1 MIYKIVK
8 LLTSNVS
15 HRGDTIMRASLKWLL
30 LAALLITLF
39 SCSAPTN
46 VPINQAPEV
55 SLISPQNDAQVAVLA
70 STRSVTLKSTATDPE
85 GQALT
90 FEVYL
95 GTSASNLSKIA
106 TVNRPEYTVTNLRPG
121 QTYYWKVVVSDGN
134 NSVESPVSTFT
145 VGWNLATI
153 KVVEFT
159 TGPAAVGVNVEVY
172 QGDTLI
178 ISGITDWNGHAK
190 FYLPG
195 GRYDIKITGEN
206 KATSVI
212 YNYDPFI
219 IPEIETLSRRAM
231 TDNDEIPNLQI
242 TVTADPDLVL
252 PDPEATTITAD
263 RIKLT
268 VRSDVVMYVAYI
280 GLGLVPSATGYDYKG
295 DKDER
300 GLNSY
305 EFTTDSL
312 DLGRF
317 NNTTVPLH
325 VVVHTPN
332 GTRVNKIIYLTINR
346 SSVPTV
352 TVRVP
357 PTGLRYYGWTSDAE
371 TPYSSL
377 PRSVKDILF
386 KDMPKEMM
394 NELENYKPE
403 HNIKD
408 TNMLVQLTWNHAPAT
423 HRAGYNVYRS
433 TDGQTWQK
441 IAFTTGNFAIDKSV
455 DLMPGQKYYYT
466 VRTVYRDGTESG
478 NSNIIEVIPLDLF
491 KVKLI
496 SPADNERNVSR
507 TPTFVW
513 KPVDWRDWTS
523 RPKIG
528 GNLIPDQ
535 DITYAYYG
543 PWIYDTAVSDQHIF
557 YSVLT
562 TTSGPQQ
569 VFVTFNPSSGKWKRI
584 YPNRSPVI
592 QTEPL
597 EKYKTYEWGL
607 TLAAALY
614 VTPDGTSTSA
624 TIDYRPRW
632 DRWTNE
638 ADYFNRFT
646 TGE

>member
-1 MIYKIVK
+1 
-8 LLTSNVS
+8 
-15 HRGDTIMRASLKWLL
+15 MRASLKWLL

-46 VPINQAPEV
+46 VPINQAPRV
-55 SLISPQNDAQVAVLA
+55 SLISPQDGAQVAVLA

-134 NSVESPVSTFT
+134 NSVESPVWRFT
-145 VGWNLATI
+145 VGGNLATI

-178 ISGITDWNGHAK
+178 ISDTTDSNGHAK

-268 VRSDVVMYVAYI
+268 VRSDVVMYVAYV
-280 GLGLVPSATGYDYKG
+280 GLGLVPSAAGSDAIKS
-295 DKDER
+295 
-300 GLNSY
+300 NSY
-305 EFTTDSL
+305 EFTIDSL

-357 PTGLRYYGWTSDAE
+357 PTWLRYRGWTSDADI
-371 TPYSSL
+371 PYSKL
-377 PRSVKDILF
+377 PTSVKDILF

-408 TNMLVQLTWNHAPAT
+408 TNILVAFAWNHAPDT

-433 TDGQTWQK
+433 TDRQTWQK

-543 PWIYDTAVSDQHIF
+543 PLIYDTAVSDQYIF
-557 YSVLT
+557 YDVFIFT
-562 TTSGPQQ
+562 PGPQQ
-569 VFVTFNPSSGKWKRI
+569 VFVTFNPSSGNWKRKRII
-584 YPNRSPVI
+584 YPDGSSVP

-607 TLAAALY
+607 ALAAARY
-614 VTPDGTSTSA
+614 VTYDGTWISV
-624 TIDYRPRW
+624 TIDRGHGW
-632 DRWTNE
+632 DRWTNR

>member
-1 MIYKIVK
+1 
-8 LLTSNVS
+8 
-15 HRGDTIMRASLKWLL
+15 MRASLKWLL
-30 LAALLITLF
+30 LAALLITLY
-39 SCSAPTN
+39 SCFG
-46 VPINQAPEV
+46 PINRAPEV
-55 SLISPQNDAQVAVLA
+55 SLISPQDGAQVAVLA

-85 GQALT
+85 GRALT

-106 TVNRPEYTVTNLRPG
+106 TVNRPEYTLTNLTPG

-134 NSVESPVSTFT
+134 NSVESPVWSFT
-145 VGWNLATI
+145 VGGNLATI

-159 TGPAAVGVNVEVY
+159 TGPAAIGVNVEVY

-178 ISGITDWNGHAK
+178 ISDITDENGHAK
-190 FYLPG
+190 FYLPD
-195 GRYDIKITGEN
+195 GRYDIKITGQN

-212 YNYDPFI
+212 YNYDPVI

-242 TVTADPDLVL
+242 TVTAYPDLVL

-263 RIKLT
+263 YIRLT
-268 VRSDVVMYVAYI
+268 VESDVVMYVAYV
-280 GLGLVPSATGYDYKG
+280 GLGLVPSATGRDASNF
-295 DKDER
+295 D
-300 GLNSY
+300 SY
-305 EFTTDSL
+305 EFTTGWL

-325 VVVHTPN
+325 VVVYTPN
-332 GTRVNKIIYLTINR
+332 DTRVDKIIYLTINR
-346 SSVPTV
+346 SSVPEV

-357 PTGLRYYGWTSDAE
+357 PTGLWYYGWTSDVNRAF
-371 TPYSSL
+371 YSL
-377 PRSVKDILF
+377 PRPVKDILF
-386 KDMPKEMM
+386 KGMPKEMM

-408 TNMLVQLTWNHAPAT
+408 TNILVQLAWNHAPAT

-441 IAFTTGNFAIDKSV
+441 IAFTTGNFAFDKSV

-466 VRTVYRDGTESG
+466 VRTVYRDGTESD

-496 SPADNERNVSR
+496 SPADNETNVSR

-513 KPVDWRDWTS
+513 KPVYWRDWTS
-523 RPKIG
+523 TPNIG
-528 GNLIPDQ
+528 GDLIDDE

-557 YSVLT
+557 YDVLT
-562 TTSGPQQ
+562 TTQGPQQ
-569 VFVTFNPSSGKWKRI
+569 VSVTFDPYSSEDWLRI
-584 YPNRSPVI
+584 YPDGSSDT

-607 TLAAALY
+607 DIAAARY
-614 VTPDGTSTSA
+614 VTADGTWISA
-624 TIDYRPRW
+624 TIDYGYPGW

>member
-1 MIYKIVK
+1 
-8 LLTSNVS
+8 
-15 HRGDTIMRASLKWLL
+15 MRASLKWLL
-30 LAALLITLF
+30 LAALLITLY
-39 SCSAPTN
+39 SCFG
-46 VPINQAPEV
+46 PINRAPEV
-55 SLISPQNDAQVAVLA
+55 SLISPQDGAQVAVLA

-85 GQALT
+85 GRALT

-106 TVNRPEYTVTNLRPG
+106 TVNRPEYTLTNLTPG

-134 NSVESPVSTFT
+134 NSVESPVWSFT
-145 VGWNLATI
+145 VGGNLATI

-159 TGPAAVGVNVEVY
+159 TGPAAIGVNVEVY

-178 ISGITDWNGHAK
+178 ISDITDENGHAK
-190 FYLPG
+190 FYLPD

-212 YNYDPFI
+212 YNYDPVI

-242 TVTADPDLVL
+242 TVTAYPDLVL

-263 RIKLT
+263 YIRLT
-268 VRSDVVMYVAYI
+268 VESDVVMYVAYV
-280 GLGLVPSATGYDYKG
+280 GLGLVPSATGRDASNF
-295 DKDER
+295 D
-300 GLNSY
+300 SY
-305 EFTTDSL
+305 EFTTGWL

-325 VVVHTPN
+325 VVVYTPN
-332 GTRVNKIIYLTINR
+332 DTRVDKIIYLTINR
-346 SSVPTV
+346 SSVPEV

-357 PTGLRYYGWTSDAE
+357 PTGLWYYGWTSDVNRAF
-371 TPYSSL
+371 YSL
-377 PRSVKDILF
+377 PRPVKDILF
-386 KDMPKEMM
+386 KGMPKEMM

-408 TNMLVQLTWNHAPAT
+408 TNILVQLAWNHAPAT

-441 IAFTTGNFAIDKSV
+441 IAFTTGNFAFDKSV

-496 SPADNERNVSR
+496 SPADNETNVSR

-523 RPKIG
+523 TPKIG
-528 GNLIPDQ
+528 GDLIDDE

-557 YSVLT
+557 YDVLT
-562 TTSGPQQ
+562 TTQGPQQ
-569 VFVTFNPSSGKWKRI
+569 VSVTFDPYSSEDWLRI
-584 YPNRSPVI
+584 YPDGSSDT

-607 TLAAALY
+607 DIAAARY
-614 VTPDGTSTSA
+614 VTADGTWISA
-624 TIDYRPRW
+624 TIDYGYPGW

>member
-1 MIYKIVK
+1 
-8 LLTSNVS
+8 
-15 HRGDTIMRASLKWLL
+15 MRASLKWLL
-30 LAALLITLF
+30 LAALLITLY
-39 SCSAPTN
+39 SCFG
-46 VPINQAPEV
+46 PINRAPEV
-55 SLISPQNDAQVAVLA
+55 SLISPQDGAQVAVLA

-85 GQALT
+85 GRALT

-95 GTSASNLSKIA
+95 GTSASNLSKID
-106 TVNRPEYTVTNLRPG
+106 TVNEPEYTLTNLTPG

-134 NSVESPVSTFT
+134 NSVESPVWSFT
-145 VGWNLATI
+145 VGGNLATI

-178 ISGITDWNGHAK
+178 ISDITDENGHAK
-190 FYLPG
+190 FYLPD
-195 GRYDIKITGEN
+195 GRYDIKITGQN

-212 YNYDPFI
+212 YNYDPVI

-242 TVTADPDLVL
+242 TVTAYPDLVL

-268 VRSDVVMYVAYI
+268 VESDVVMYVAYV
-280 GLGLVPSATGYDYKG
+280 GLGLVPSATGRDAINF
-295 DKDER
+295 D
-300 GLNSY
+300 SY
-305 EFTTDSL
+305 EFTTDWL
-312 DLGRF
+312 DLRRF

-325 VVVHTPN
+325 VVVYTPN
-332 GTRVNKIIYLTINR
+332 DTRVDKIIYLTINR
-346 SSVPTV
+346 SSVPEV

-357 PTGLRYYGWTSDAE
+357 PTGLWYYGWTSDVNRAF
-371 TPYSSL
+371 YSL
-377 PRSVKDILF
+377 PRPVKDILF
-386 KDMPKEMM
+386 KGMPKEMM

-408 TNMLVQLTWNHAPAT
+408 TNILVQLAWNHAPAT

-433 TDGQTWQK
+433 TDGETWQK
-441 IAFTTGNFAIDKSV
+441 IAFTIYNYAFDKSV

-466 VRTVYRDGTESG
+466 VRTVYRDGTESD

-496 SPADNERNVSR
+496 SPADNETNVSR

-523 RPKIG
+523 TPNIG
-528 GNLIPDQ
+528 GDLIDDE

-557 YSVLT
+557 YDVLT
-562 TTSGPQQ
+562 TTQGPQQ
-569 VFVTFNPSSGKWKRI
+569 VSVTFDPYSSEDWLRI
-584 YPNRSPVI
+584 YPDGSSDT

-607 TLAAALY
+607 DIAAARY
-614 VTPDGTSTSA
+614 VTADGTWISA
-624 TIDYRPRW
+624 TIDYGYPGW

>member
-1 MIYKIVK
+1 
-8 LLTSNVS
+8 
-15 HRGDTIMRASLKWLL
+15 MRASLKWLL
-30 LAALLITLF
+30 LAALLITLY
-39 SCSAPTN
+39 SCFG
-46 VPINQAPEV
+46 PINRAPEV
-55 SLISPQNDAQVAVLA
+55 SLISPQDGAQVAVLA

-85 GQALT
+85 GRALT

-106 TVNRPEYTVTNLRPG
+106 TVNRPEYTVTNLTPG

-134 NSVESPVSTFT
+134 NSVESPVWRFT
-145 VGWNLATI
+145 VGRNLATI

-178 ISGITDWNGHAK
+178 ISDITDSNGHAK
-190 FYLPG
+190 FYLPD

-212 YNYDPFI
+212 YNYDPVI

-242 TVTADPDLVL
+242 TVTAYPDLVL

-263 RIKLT
+263 YIRLT
-268 VRSDVVMYVAYI
+268 VESDVVMYVAYI
-280 GLGLVPSATGYDYKG
+280 GLGLVPSATGRDAINF
-295 DKDER
+295 D
-300 GLNSY
+300 SY
-305 EFTTDSL
+305 EFTTGWL
-312 DLGRF
+312 DLRRF

-325 VVVHTPN
+325 VVVYTPN
-332 GTRVNKIIYLTINR
+332 DTRVDKIIYLTINR
-346 SSVPTV
+346 SSVPEV
-352 TVRVP
+352 TNRVP
-357 PTGLRYYGWTSDAE
+357 PTVLRYTGWTSDVNIAF
-371 TPYSSL
+371 YSL
-377 PRSVKDILF
+377 PRPVKDILF
-386 KDMPKEMM
+386 KGMPKEMM

-408 TNMLVQLTWNHAPAT
+408 TNILVQLTWAHAPAT

-433 TDGQTWQK
+433 TDGETWQK
-441 IAFTTGNFAIDKSV
+441 IAFTTGRSALDKSV

-466 VRTVYRDGTESG
+466 VRTVYRDGTESD

-496 SPADNERNVSR
+496 SPADNETNVSR

-523 RPKIG
+523 TPNIG

-543 PWIYDTAVSDQHIF
+543 PWIYDTAVSNQHIF
-557 YSVLT
+557 YDVLT
-562 TTSGPQQ
+562 TTPGPQQ
-569 VFVTFNPSSGKWKRI
+569 VFVTFDPYSGNWKRI
-584 YPNRSPVI
+584 YPDGSLVP

-607 TLAAALY
+607 DIAAARY
-614 VTPDGTSTSA
+614 VTADGTWISA
-624 TIDYRPRW
+624 TIDYYREW
-632 DRWTNE
+632 DRWTNR

>member
-1 MIYKIVK
+1 
-8 LLTSNVS
+8 
-15 HRGDTIMRASLKWLL
+15 
-30 LAALLITLF
+30 
-39 SCSAPTN
+39 
-46 VPINQAPEV
+46 
-55 SLISPQNDAQVAVLA
+55 
-70 STRSVTLKSTATDPE
+70 
-85 GQALT
+85 LT

-106 TVNRPEYTVTNLRPG
+106 TVNRPEYTVTNLTPG

-134 NSVESPVSTFT
+134 NSVESPVWRFT
-145 VGWNLATI
+145 VGRNLATI

-178 ISGITDWNGHAK
+178 ISDITDSNGHAK
-190 FYLPG
+190 FYLPD

-212 YNYDPFI
+212 YNYDPVI

-242 TVTADPDLVL
+242 TVTAYPDLVL

-263 RIKLT
+263 YIRLT
-268 VRSDVVMYVAYI
+268 VESDVVMYVAYI
-280 GLGLVPSATGYDYKG
+280 GLGLVPSATGRDAINF
-295 DKDER
+295 D
-300 GLNSY
+300 SY
-305 EFTTDSL
+305 EFTTGWL
-312 DLGRF
+312 DLRRF

-325 VVVHTPN
+325 VVVYTPN
-332 GTRVNKIIYLTINR
+332 DTRVDKIIYLTINR
-346 SSVPTV
+346 SSVPEV
-352 TVRVP
+352 TNRVP
-357 PTGLRYYGWTSDAE
+357 PTVLRYTGWTSDVNIAF
-371 TPYSSL
+371 YSL
-377 PRSVKDILF
+377 PRPVKDILF
-386 KDMPKEMM
+386 KGMPKEMM

-408 TNMLVQLTWNHAPAT
+408 TNILVQLTWAHAPAT

-433 TDGQTWQK
+433 TDGETWQK
-441 IAFTTGNFAIDKSV
+441 IAFTTGRSALDKSV

-466 VRTVYRDGTESG
+466 VRTVYRDGTESD

-496 SPADNERNVSR
+496 SPADNETNVSR

-523 RPKIG
+523 TPNIG
-528 GNLIPDQ
+528 GDLIPDQ

-543 PWIYDTAVSDQHIF
+543 PWIYDTAVSNQHIF
-557 YSVLT
+557 YDVLT
-562 TTSGPQQ
+562 TTPGPQQ
-569 VFVTFNPSSGKWKRI
+569 VFVTFDPYSGNWKRI
-584 YPNRSPVI
+584 YPDGSLVP

-607 TLAAALY
+607 DIAAARY
-614 VTPDGTSTSA
+614 VTADGTWISA
-624 TIDYRPRW
+624 TIDYYREW
-632 DRWTNE
+632 DRWTNR

>member
-1 MIYKIVK
+1 
-8 LLTSNVS
+8 
-15 HRGDTIMRASLKWLL
+15 MRASLKWLL
-30 LAALLITLF
+30 LAALLITLY
-39 SCSAPTN
+39 SCFG
-46 VPINQAPEV
+46 PINRAPEV
-55 SLISPQNDAQVAVLA
+55 SLISPQDGAQVAVLA

-85 GQALT
+85 GRALT

-106 TVNRPEYTVTNLRPG
+106 TVNRPEYTLTNLTPG

-134 NSVESPVSTFT
+134 NSVESPVWSFT
-145 VGWNLATI
+145 VGGNLATI

-159 TGPAAVGVNVEVY
+159 TGPAAIGVNVEVY

-178 ISGITDWNGHAK
+178 ISDITDENGHAK
-190 FYLPG
+190 FYLPD

-212 YNYDPFI
+212 YNYDPVI

-242 TVTADPDLVL
+242 TVTAYPDLVL

-263 RIKLT
+263 YIRLT
-268 VRSDVVMYVAYI
+268 VESDVVMYVAYV
-280 GLGLVPSATGYDYKG
+280 GLGLVPSATGRDASNF
-295 DKDER
+295 D
-300 GLNSY
+300 SY
-305 EFTTDSL
+305 EFTTGWL

-325 VVVHTPN
+325 VVVYTPN
-332 GTRVNKIIYLTINR
+332 DTRVDKIIYLTINR
-346 SSVPTV
+346 SSVPEV

-357 PTGLRYYGWTSDAE
+357 PTGLWYYGWTSDVNRAF
-371 TPYSSL
+371 YSL
-377 PRSVKDILF
+377 PRPVKDILF
-386 KDMPKEMM
+386 KGMPKEMM

-408 TNMLVQLTWNHAPAT
+408 TNILVQLAWNHAPAT

-441 IAFTTGNFAIDKSV
+441 IAFTTGNFAFDKSV

-496 SPADNERNVSR
+496 SPADNETNVSR

-523 RPKIG
+523 TPNIG
-528 GNLIPDQ
+528 GDLIDDE

-557 YSVLT
+557 YDVLT
-562 TTSGPQQ
+562 TTQGPQQ
-569 VFVTFNPSSGKWKRI
+569 VSVTFDPYSSEDWLRI
-584 YPNRSPVI
+584 YPDGSSDT

-607 TLAAALY
+607 DIAAARY
-614 VTPDGTSTSA
+614 VTADGTWISA
-624 TIDYRPRW
+624 TIDYGYPGW

>member
-1 MIYKIVK
+1 
-8 LLTSNVS
+8 
-15 HRGDTIMRASLKWLL
+15 MRASLKWLL
-30 LAALLITLF
+30 LAALLITLY
-39 SCSAPTN
+39 SCFG
-46 VPINQAPEV
+46 PINRAPEV
-55 SLISPQNDAQVAVLA
+55 SLISPRDGAQVAVLA

-85 GQALT
+85 GRALT

-106 TVNRPEYTVTNLRPG
+106 TVNEPEYTVTNLTPG
-121 QTYYWKVVVSDGN
+121 QTYYWKVVVSDGK
-134 NSVESPVSTFT
+134 NSVESPVWSFT
-145 VGWNLATI
+145 VGGNLATI

-178 ISGITDWNGHAK
+178 ISDITDWNGHAK
-190 FYLPG
+190 FYLPD

-212 YNYDPFI
+212 YNYDPVI

-231 TDNDEIPNLQI
+231 TDNDKIPNLQI
-242 TVTADPDLVL
+242 TVTAYPDLVL

-263 RIKLT
+263 YIRLT
-268 VRSDVVMYVAYI
+268 VESDVVMYVAYI
-280 GLGLVPSATGYDYKG
+280 GLGLVPSATGRDAINF
-295 DKDER
+295 D
-300 GLNSY
+300 SY
-305 EFTTDSL
+305 EFTTGWL
-312 DLGRF
+312 DLRRF

-332 GTRVNKIIYLTINR
+332 DTRVDKIIYLTINR
-346 SSVPTV
+346 SSVPEV

-357 PTGLRYYGWTSDAE
+357 PTGLRYTGWTSDVNIAF
-371 TPYSSL
+371 YSL
-377 PRSVKDILF
+377 PRPVKDILF
-386 KDMPKEMM
+386 KGMPKEMM

-408 TNMLVQLTWNHAPAT
+408 TNILVQLAWNHAPAT

-433 TDGQTWQK
+433 TDGETWQK
-441 IAFTTGNFAIDKSV
+441 IAFTTGNSAFDKSV

-466 VRTVYRDGTESG
+466 VRTVYRDGTESD

-496 SPADNERNVSR
+496 SPADNETNVSR

-523 RPKIG
+523 TPKIG
-528 GNLIPDQ
+528 GDLIDDE

-557 YSVLT
+557 YDVLT
-562 TTSGPQQ
+562 TTPGPQQ
-569 VFVTFNPSSGKWKRI
+569 VFVTFDPYSSEDWVRI
-584 YPNRSPVI
+584 YPDGSLVP

-607 TLAAALY
+607 DIAAARY
-614 VTPDGTSTSA
+614 VTADGIWFSA
-624 TIDYRPRW
+624 TIDYGYPGW
-632 DRWTNE
+632 DRWTNR

>member
-1 MIYKIVK
+1 
-8 LLTSNVS
+8 
-15 HRGDTIMRASLKWLL
+15 MRASLKWLL
-30 LAALLITLF
+30 LAALLITLY
-39 SCSAPTN
+39 SCFG
-46 VPINQAPEV
+46 PINRAPEV
-55 SLISPQNDAQVAVLA
+55 SLISPQDGAQVAVLA

-85 GQALT
+85 GQALI

-106 TVNRPEYTVTNLRPG
+106 TVNEPEYTVTNLTPG
-121 QTYYWKVVVSDGN
+121 QTYYWKVVVSDGK
-134 NSVESPVSTFT
+134 NSVESPVWSFT
-145 VGWNLATI
+145 VGGNLATI

-178 ISGITDWNGHAK
+178 ISDITDENGHAK
-190 FYLPG
+190 FYLPD

-212 YNYDPFI
+212 YNYDPVI

-231 TDNDEIPNLQI
+231 TDNDKIPNLQI
-242 TVTADPDLVL
+242 TVTAYPDLVL

-263 RIKLT
+263 YIRLT
-268 VRSDVVMYVAYI
+268 VRSDVVMDVAYV
-280 GLGLVPSATGYDYKG
+280 GLGLVPSATGRDAINL
-295 DKDER
+295 D
-300 GLNSY
+300 SY
-305 EFTTDSL
+305 EFTTGWL
-312 DLGRF
+312 DLRRF

-325 VVVHTPN
+325 VVVYTPN
-332 GTRVNKIIYLTINR
+332 DTRVNKIIYLTINR
-346 SSVPTV
+346 SSVPEV

-357 PTGLRYYGWTSDAE
+357 PTGLRYTGWTSDVNIAF
-371 TPYSSL
+371 YSL
-377 PRSVKDILF
+377 PRPVKDILF
-386 KDMPKEMM
+386 KGMPKEMM

-408 TNMLVQLTWNHAPAT
+408 TNMLVQLTWTHAPAT

-433 TDGQTWQK
+433 TDGETWQK
-441 IAFTTGNFAIDKSV
+441 IAFTIGNSAFDKSV

-466 VRTVYRDGTESG
+466 VRTVYRDGTESD

-496 SPADNERNVSR
+496 SPADNETNVSR

-523 RPKIG
+523 TPKIG

-557 YSVLT
+557 YDDFIFT
-562 TTSGPQQ
+562 PGPQQ
-569 VFVTFNPSSGKWKRI
+569 VFVTFDPYSGNWKRI
-584 YPNRSPVI
+584 YPDGSLVP

-607 TLAAALY
+607 DIAAARY
-614 VTPDGTSTSA
+614 VTADGTWISA
-624 TIDYRPRW
+624 TIDYYREW
-632 DRWTNE
+632 DRWTNR

>member
-1 MIYKIVK
+1 
-8 LLTSNVS
+8 
-15 HRGDTIMRASLKWLL
+15 
-30 LAALLITLF
+30 
-39 SCSAPTN
+39 
-46 VPINQAPEV
+46 
-55 SLISPQNDAQVAVLA
+55 
-70 STRSVTLKSTATDPE
+70 VTLKSTATDPE
-85 GQALT
+85 GRALT

-106 TVNRPEYTVTNLRPG
+106 TVNEPEYTLTNLTPG
-121 QTYYWKVVVSDGN
+121 QTYYWKVVVSDGE
-134 NSVESPVSTFT
+134 NSVESPVWSFT
-145 VGWNLATI
+145 VGGNLATI

-159 TGPAAVGVNVEVY
+159 TGPAAVGVNVKVY

-178 ISGITDWNGHAK
+178 ISDITDENGHAK

-212 YNYDPFI
+212 YNYDPVI

-231 TDNDEIPNLQI
+231 TDNDKIPNLQI
-242 TVTADPDLVL
+242 TVTAYPDLVL

-263 RIKLT
+263 YIRLT
-268 VRSDVVMYVAYI
+268 VESDVVMYVAYI
-280 GLGLVPSATGYDYKG
+280 GLGLVPSATGRDAINF
-295 DKDER
+295 D
-300 GLNSY
+300 SY
-305 EFTTDSL
+305 EFTTDWL
-312 DLGRF
+312 DLRRF

-325 VVVHTPN
+325 VVVYTPN
-332 GTRVNKIIYLTINR
+332 DTRVDKIIYLTINR
-346 SSVPTV
+346 SSVPEV

-357 PTGLRYYGWTSDAE
+357 PTGLRYTGWTSDVNIAF
-371 TPYSSL
+371 YSL
-377 PRSVKDILF
+377 PRPVKDILF
-386 KDMPKEMM
+386 KGMPKEMM

-408 TNMLVQLTWNHAPAT
+408 TNILVQLAWNHAPAT

-433 TDGQTWQK
+433 TDGETWQK
-441 IAFTTGNFAIDKSV
+441 IAFTTGNSAFDKSV

-466 VRTVYRDGTESG
+466 VRTVYRDGTESD

-496 SPADNERNVSR
+496 SPADNETNVSR

-523 RPKIG
+523 TPKIG

-543 PWIYDTAVSDQHIF
+543 PLIYDTAVSDQYIF
-557 YSVLT
+557 YNVLT
-562 TTSGPQQ
+562 TTPGPQQ
-569 VFVTFNPSSGKWKRI
+569 VFVTFDPSSGNWKRKRII
-584 YPNRSPVI
+584 YPDDSSVP

-607 TLAAALY
+607 DIAAARY
-614 VTPDGTSTSA
+614 VTADGIWISA
-624 TIDYRPRW
+624 TIDYDYPGW
-632 DRWTNE
+632 DRWRNR

>member
-1 MIYKIVK
+1 
-8 LLTSNVS
+8 
-15 HRGDTIMRASLKWLL
+15 MRASLKWLL
-30 LAALLITLF
+30 LAALLITLY
-39 SCSAPTN
+39 SCFG
-46 VPINQAPEV
+46 PINRAPEV
-55 SLISPQNDAQVAVLA
+55 SLISPQDGAQVAVLA

-85 GQALT
+85 GRALT

-106 TVNRPEYTVTNLRPG
+106 TVNEPEYTLTNLTPG

-134 NSVESPVSTFT
+134 NSVESPVWSFT
-145 VGWNLATI
+145 VGGNLATI

-178 ISGITDWNGHAK
+178 ISDITDSNGHAK

-195 GRYDIKITGEN
+195 GRYDIKITGQN

-212 YNYDPFI
+212 YNYDPAI

-242 TVTADPDLVL
+242 TVTAYPDLVL

-268 VRSDVVMYVAYI
+268 VESDVVMYVAYV
-280 GLGLVPSATGYDYKG
+280 GLGLVPSATGRDAINF
-295 DKDER
+295 D
-300 GLNSY
+300 SY
-305 EFTTDSL
+305 EFTTDWL

-325 VVVHTPN
+325 VVVYTPN
-332 GTRVNKIIYLTINR
+332 DTRVDKIIYLTINR
-346 SSVPTV
+346 SSVPEV

-357 PTGLRYYGWTSDAE
+357 PTSLWYYGWTSDVNRAF
-371 TPYSSL
+371 YSL
-377 PRSVKDILF
+377 PRPVKDILF
-386 KDMPKEMM
+386 KGMPKEMM

-408 TNMLVQLTWNHAPAT
+408 TNILVQLAWNHATAT

-433 TDGQTWQK
+433 TDGKTWQK
-441 IAFTTGNFAIDKSV
+441 IAFTIYNYAFDKSV

-496 SPADNERNVSR
+496 SPADNETNVSR

-523 RPKIG
+523 TPNIG
-528 GNLIPDQ
+528 GDLIDDE

-557 YSVLT
+557 YNVLT
-562 TTSGPQQ
+562 TTPGPQQ
-569 VFVTFNPSSGKWKRI
+569 VSVTFDPYSSEDWLRI
-584 YPNRSPVI
+584 YPDGSSDT

-607 TLAAALY
+607 DIAAARY
-614 VTPDGTSTSA
+614 VTADGTWISA
-624 TIDYRPRW
+624 TIDYGYSGW

>member
-1 MIYKIVK
+1 
-8 LLTSNVS
+8 
-15 HRGDTIMRASLKWLL
+15 MRASLKWLL
-30 LAALLITLF
+30 LAALLITLY
-39 SCSAPTN
+39 SCFG
-46 VPINQAPEV
+46 PINRAPEV
-55 SLISPQNDAQVAVLA
+55 SLISPQDGAQVAVLA

-85 GQALT
+85 GRALT

-106 TVNRPEYTVTNLRPG
+106 TVNEPEYTLTNLTPG
-121 QTYYWKVVVSDGN
+121 QTYYWKVVVSDGK
-134 NSVESPVSTFT
+134 NSVESPVWSFT
-145 VGWNLATI
+145 VGGNLATI

-172 QGDTLI
+172 QEDTLI
-178 ISGITDWNGHAK
+178 ISDITDENGHAK
-190 FYLPG
+190 FYLPD

-231 TDNDEIPNLQI
+231 TDNDKIPNLQI
-242 TVTADPDLVL
+242 TVTAYPDLVL

-263 RIKLT
+263 YIRLT
-268 VRSDVVMYVAYI
+268 VESDVVMYVAYV
-280 GLGLVPSATGYDYKG
+280 GLGLVPSATGRDAINF
-295 DKDER
+295 D
-300 GLNSY
+300 SY
-305 EFTTDSL
+305 EFTTGWL
-312 DLGRF
+312 DLRRF

-325 VVVHTPN
+325 VVVYTPN
-332 GTRVNKIIYLTINR
+332 DTRVDKIIYLTINR
-346 SSVPTV
+346 SSVPEV

-357 PTGLRYYGWTSDAE
+357 PTGLRYTGWTSDVNIAF
-371 TPYSSL
+371 YSL
-377 PRSVKDILF
+377 PRPVKDILF
-386 KDMPKEMM
+386 KGMPKEMM

-433 TDGQTWQK
+433 TDGETWQK
-441 IAFTTGNFAIDKSV
+441 IAFTTGNSAFDKSV

-466 VRTVYRDGTESG
+466 VRTVYRDGTESD

-496 SPADNERNVSR
+496 SPADNETNVSR

-523 RPKIG
+523 TPKIG

-557 YSVLT
+557 YDVLT
-562 TTSGPQQ
+562 TTPGPQQ
-569 VFVTFNPSSGKWKRI
+569 VFVTFDPYSGNWKRI
-584 YPNRSPVI
+584 YPDGSSDT

-607 TLAAALY
+607 DIAAARY
-614 VTPDGTSTSA
+614 VTADGIWFSA
-624 TIDYRPRW
+624 TIDYGYPGW
-632 DRWTNE
+632 DRWTNR

>member
-1 MIYKIVK
+1 
-8 LLTSNVS
+8 
-15 HRGDTIMRASLKWLL
+15 MRASLKWLL
-30 LAALLITLF
+30 LAALLITLY
-39 SCSAPTN
+39 SCFG
-46 VPINQAPEV
+46 PINRAPEV
-55 SLISPQNDAQVAVLA
+55 SLISPQNGAQVAVLA

-85 GQALT
+85 GRALT

-106 TVNRPEYTVTNLRPG
+106 TVNEPEYTLTNLTPG

-134 NSVESPVSTFT
+134 NSVESPVWSFT
-145 VGWNLATI
+145 VGRNLATI

-178 ISGITDWNGHAK
+178 ISDITDENGHAK
-190 FYLPG
+190 FYLPD

-212 YNYDPFI
+212 YNYDPAI

-242 TVTADPDLVL
+242 TVTAYPDLVL

-263 RIKLT
+263 YIKLT
-268 VRSDVVMYVAYI
+268 VESDVVMYVAYV
-280 GLGLVPSATGYDYKG
+280 GLGLVPSATGRDASNF
-295 DKDER
+295 D
-300 GLNSY
+300 SY
-305 EFTTDSL
+305 EFTTGWL
-312 DLGRF
+312 DLRRF

-325 VVVHTPN
+325 VVVYTPN
-332 GTRVNKIIYLTINR
+332 DTRVDKIIYLTINR
-346 SSVPTV
+346 SSVPEV
-352 TVRVP
+352 TDRVP
-357 PTGLRYYGWTSDAE
+357 PKGLWYYGWTSDANIA
-371 TPYSSL
+371 YYSL
-377 PRSVKDILF
+377 PRPVKDILF
-386 KDMPKEMM
+386 KGMPKEMM

-408 TNMLVQLTWNHAPAT
+408 TNILVRLAWNHASET

-433 TDGQTWQK
+433 TDGETWQK
-441 IAFTTGNFAIDKSV
+441 IAFTTSYYAFDKSV

-466 VRTVYRDGTESG
+466 VRTVYRDGTESD

-496 SPADNERNVSR
+496 SPADNETNVSR

-523 RPKIG
+523 TPKIG
-528 GNLIPDQ
+528 GDLIDDE

-562 TTSGPQQ
+562 TTPGPQQ
-569 VFVTFNPSSGKWKRI
+569 VFVTFDPYSSEDWVRI
-584 YPNRSPVI
+584 YPDGSSDT

-607 TLAAALY
+607 DIAAAY
-614 VTPDGTSTSA
+614 YETDDGIWISA
-624 TIDYRPRW
+624 TIDYGYSGW

>member
-1 MIYKIVK
+1 
-8 LLTSNVS
+8 
-15 HRGDTIMRASLKWLL
+15 MRASLKWLL

-55 SLISPQNDAQVAVLA
+55 SLISPQDGAQVAVLA

-85 GQALT
+85 GRALT

-106 TVNRPEYTVTNLRPG
+106 TVNRPEYILTNLTPG

-134 NSVESPVSTFT
+134 NSVESPVWRFT
-145 VGWNLATI
+145 VGGNLATI

-178 ISGITDWNGHAK
+178 ISDITDSNGHAK
-190 FYLPG
+190 FYLPD

-219 IPEIETLSRRAM
+219 IREIETLSRRAM

-242 TVTADPDLVL
+242 TVNTYPTYLVL
-252 PDPEATTITAD
+252 IDPEAATITAD
-263 RIKLT
+263 YIKLT
-268 VRSDVVMYVAYI
+268 VESDVVMDVAYV
-280 GLGLVPSATGYDYKG
+280 GLGLVPSATGRDASNF
-295 DKDER
+295 D
-300 GLNSY
+300 SY
-305 EFTTDSL
+305 EFTTDWL

-325 VVVHTPN
+325 VVVYTPN

-346 SSVPTV
+346 SSVPIV
-352 TVRVP
+352 TNRVR
-357 PTGLRYYGWTSDAE
+357 PTGLGYTGWTSDANIAF
-371 TPYSSL
+371 YSL
-377 PRSVKDILF
+377 PRPVKDILF

-408 TNMLVQLTWNHAPAT
+408 TNILVQLDWDDAPET

-569 VFVTFNPSSGKWKRI
+569 VFVTFDPYSSEDWLRI
-584 YPNRSPVI
+584 YPNGTLVI

-607 TLAAALY
+607 TLAAARY
-614 VTPDGTSTSA
+614 VTADGIWFSA
-624 TIDYRPRW
+624 TIDHGYRGW
-632 DRWTNE
+632 DRWTNR

>member
-1 MIYKIVK
+1 
-8 LLTSNVS
+8 
-15 HRGDTIMRASLKWLL
+15 MRASLKWLL
-30 LAALLITLF
+30 LAALLITLY
-39 SCSAPTN
+39 SCFG
-46 VPINQAPEV
+46 PINRAPEV
-55 SLISPQNDAQVAVLA
+55 SLISPQDGAQVAVLA

-85 GQALT
+85 GRALT

-95 GTSASNLSKIA
+95 GTSASNLSKID
-106 TVNRPEYTVTNLRPG
+106 TVNEPEYTLTNLTPG

-134 NSVESPVSTFT
+134 NSVESPVWSFT
-145 VGWNLATI
+145 VGGNLATI
-153 KVVEFT
+153 KVIEFT

-178 ISGITDWNGHAK
+178 ISDITDENGHAK
-190 FYLPG
+190 FYLPD
-195 GRYDIKITGEN
+195 GRYDIKITGQN

-212 YNYDPFI
+212 YNYDPVI

-242 TVTADPDLVL
+242 TVTAYPDLVL

-268 VRSDVVMYVAYI
+268 VESDVVMYVAYV
-280 GLGLVPSATGYDYKG
+280 GLGLVPSATGRDAINF
-295 DKDER
+295 D
-300 GLNSY
+300 SY
-305 EFTTDSL
+305 EFTTDWL
-312 DLGRF
+312 DLRRF

-325 VVVHTPN
+325 VVVYTPN
-332 GTRVNKIIYLTINR
+332 DTRVDKIIYLTINR
-346 SSVPTV
+346 SSVPEV

-357 PTGLRYYGWTSDAE
+357 PTGLRYYGWTSDVNRAF
-371 TPYSSL
+371 YSL
-377 PRSVKDILF
+377 PRPVKDILF
-386 KDMPKEMM
+386 KGMPKEMM

-408 TNMLVQLTWNHAPAT
+408 TNILVQLTWTHAPAT

-433 TDGQTWQK
+433 TDGETWQK
-441 IAFTTGNFAIDKSV
+441 IAFTIYNYAFDKSV

-466 VRTVYRDGTESG
+466 VRTVYGDGTESD

-496 SPADNERNVSR
+496 SPADNETNVSR

-523 RPKIG
+523 TPNIG
-528 GNLIPDQ
+528 GDLIDDE

-557 YSVLT
+557 YDVLT
-562 TTSGPQQ
+562 TTQGPQQ
-569 VFVTFNPSSGKWKRI
+569 VSVTFDPYSSEDWLRI
-584 YPNRSPVI
+584 YPDGSSDT

-607 TLAAALY
+607 DIAAARY
-614 VTPDGTSTSA
+614 VTADGTWISA
-624 TIDYRPRW
+624 TIDYGYPGW

>member
-1 MIYKIVK
+1 
-8 LLTSNVS
+8 
-15 HRGDTIMRASLKWLL
+15 
-30 LAALLITLF
+30 
-39 SCSAPTN
+39 
-46 VPINQAPEV
+46 
-55 SLISPQNDAQVAVLA
+55 
-70 STRSVTLKSTATDPE
+70 
-85 GQALT
+85 LT

-106 TVNRPEYTVTNLRPG
+106 TVNRPEYTVTNLTPG

-134 NSVESPVSTFT
+134 NSVESPVWRFT
-145 VGWNLATI
+145 VGRNLATI

-178 ISGITDWNGHAK
+178 ISDITDSNGHAK
-190 FYLPG
+190 FYLPD

-212 YNYDPFI
+212 YNYDPVI

-242 TVTADPDLVL
+242 TVTAYPDLVL

-263 RIKLT
+263 YIRLT
-268 VRSDVVMYVAYI
+268 VESDVVMYVAYI
-280 GLGLVPSATGYDYKG
+280 GLGLVPSATGRDAINF
-295 DKDER
+295 D
-300 GLNSY
+300 SY
-305 EFTTDSL
+305 EFTTGWL
-312 DLGRF
+312 DLRRF

-325 VVVHTPN
+325 VVVYTPN
-332 GTRVNKIIYLTINR
+332 DTRVDKIIYLTINR
-346 SSVPTV
+346 SSVPEV
-352 TVRVP
+352 TNRVP
-357 PTGLRYYGWTSDAE
+357 PTVLRYTGWTSDVNIAF
-371 TPYSSL
+371 YSL
-377 PRSVKDILF
+377 PRPVKDILF
-386 KDMPKEMM
+386 KGMPKEMM

-408 TNMLVQLTWNHAPAT
+408 TNILVQLTWAHAPAT

-433 TDGQTWQK
+433 TDGETWQK
-441 IAFTTGNFAIDKSV
+441 IAFTTGRSALDKSV

-466 VRTVYRDGTESG
+466 VRTVYRDGTESD

-496 SPADNERNVSR
+496 SPADNETNVSR

-523 RPKIG
+523 TPNIG

-543 PWIYDTAVSDQHIF
+543 PWIYDTAVSNQHIF
-557 YSVLT
+557 YDVLT
-562 TTSGPQQ
+562 TTPGPQQ
-569 VFVTFNPSSGKWKRI
+569 VFVTFDPYSGNWKRI
-584 YPNRSPVI
+584 YPDGSLVP

-607 TLAAALY
+607 DIAAARY
-614 VTPDGTSTSA
+614 VTADGIWFSA
-624 TIDYRPRW
+624 TIDYGYPGW
-632 DRWTNE
+632 DRWTNR

>member
-1 MIYKIVK
+1 
-8 LLTSNVS
+8 
-15 HRGDTIMRASLKWLL
+15 
-30 LAALLITLF
+30 
-39 SCSAPTN
+39 
-46 VPINQAPEV
+46 
-55 SLISPQNDAQVAVLA
+55 
-70 STRSVTLKSTATDPE
+70 
-85 GQALT
+85 
-90 FEVYL
+90 
-95 GTSASNLSKIA
+95 
-106 TVNRPEYTVTNLRPG
+106 
-121 QTYYWKVVVSDGN
+121 VVSDGK
-134 NSVESPVSTFT
+134 NSVESPVWRFT
-145 VGWNLATI
+145 VGGNLATI

-178 ISGITDWNGHAK
+178 ISDITDSNGHAK
-190 FYLPG
+190 FYLPD

-231 TDNDEIPNLQI
+231 TDNDKIPNLQI
-242 TVTADPDLVL
+242 TVTAHPDLVL

-263 RIKLT
+263 YIRLT
-268 VRSDVVMYVAYI
+268 VESDVVMYVAYV
-280 GLGLVPSATGYDYKG
+280 GLGLVPSATGRDAINF
-295 DKDER
+295 D
-300 GLNSY
+300 SY
-305 EFTTDSL
+305 EFTTGWL
-312 DLGRF
+312 DLRRF

-325 VVVHTPN
+325 VVVYTPN
-332 GTRVNKIIYLTINR
+332 DTRVDKIIYLTINR
-346 SSVPTV
+346 SSVPEV
-352 TVRVP
+352 TDRVP
-357 PTGLRYYGWTSDAE
+357 PTGLRYTGWTSDVNIAF
-371 TPYSSL
+371 YSL
-377 PRSVKDILF
+377 PRPVKDILF

-408 TNMLVQLTWNHAPAT
+408 TNMLVQLVWNHAPAT

-433 TDGQTWQK
+433 TDAETWQK
-441 IAFTTGNFAIDKSV
+441 IAFTTGNSAFDKSV

-466 VRTVYRDGTESG
+466 VRTVYRDGTESR

-523 RPKIG
+523 TPKIG

-557 YSVLT
+557 YNVLT
-562 TTSGPQQ
+562 TTPGPQQ
-569 VFVTFNPSSGKWKRI
+569 VFVTFDPYSSADWVRI
-584 YPNRSPVI
+584 YPDGSLVI

-607 TLAAALY
+607 DIAAARY
-614 VTPDGTSTSA
+614 VTADGIWFSA
-624 TIDYRPRW
+624 TIDYGYPGW
-632 DRWTNE
+632 DRWINR

>member
-1 MIYKIVK
+1 
-8 LLTSNVS
+8 
-15 HRGDTIMRASLKWLL
+15 
-30 LAALLITLF
+30 
-39 SCSAPTN
+39 
-46 VPINQAPEV
+46 
-55 SLISPQNDAQVAVLA
+55 
-70 STRSVTLKSTATDPE
+70 
-85 GQALT
+85 
-90 FEVYL
+90 
-95 GTSASNLSKIA
+95 
-106 TVNRPEYTVTNLRPG
+106 
-121 QTYYWKVVVSDGN
+121 
-134 NSVESPVSTFT
+134 
-145 VGWNLATI
+145 
-153 KVVEFT
+153 
-159 TGPAAVGVNVEVY
+159 
-172 QGDTLI
+172 
-178 ISGITDWNGHAK
+178 
-190 FYLPG
+190 
-195 GRYDIKITGEN
+195 
-206 KATSVI
+206 
-212 YNYDPFI
+212 
-219 IPEIETLSRRAM
+219 
-231 TDNDEIPNLQI
+231 
-242 TVTADPDLVL
+242 
-252 PDPEATTITAD
+252 
-263 RIKLT
+263 
-268 VRSDVVMYVAYI
+268 
-280 GLGLVPSATGYDYKG
+280 
-295 DKDER
+295 
-300 GLNSY
+300 
-305 EFTTDSL
+305 
-312 DLGRF
+312 
-317 NNTTVPLH
+317 
-325 VVVHTPN
+325 
-332 GTRVNKIIYLTINR
+332 
-346 SSVPTV
+346 
-352 TVRVP
+352 
-357 PTGLRYYGWTSDAE
+357 
-371 TPYSSL
+371 
-377 PRSVKDILF
+377 
-386 KDMPKEMM
+386 MPKEMM

-408 TNMLVQLTWNHAPAT
+408 TNILVAFAWNHAPDT

-433 TDGQTWQK
+433 TDRQTWQK

-624 TIDYRPRW
+624 TIDRGHGW
-632 DRWTNE
+632 DMWINE

>member
-1 MIYKIVK
+1 
-8 LLTSNVS
+8 
-15 HRGDTIMRASLKWLL
+15 MRASLKWLL

-70 STRSVTLKSTATDPE
+70 STRSVTLKFTATDPE

-195 GRYDIKITGEN
+195 GRYDIKITGGN

-242 TVTADPDLVL
+242 TVTAPPDLVL

-263 RIKLT
+263 RIKLI
-268 VRSDVVMYVAYI
+268 VRSDVVMYVAYV
-280 GLGLVPSATGYDYKG
+280 GLGLVPSATGSDAIKS
-295 DKDER
+295 
-300 GLNSY
+300 NSH
-305 EFTTDSL
+305 EFITDWL

-357 PTGLRYYGWTSDAE
+357 PTGLRYRGWTSDADI
-371 TPYSSL
+371 PLSSL
-377 PRSVKDILF
+377 PTSVKDILF

-408 TNMLVQLTWNHAPAT
+408 TNILVAFAWNHAPDT

-433 TDGQTWQK
+433 TDRQTWQK

-528 GNLIPDQ
+528 GNLIRDEY
-535 DITYAYYG
+535 IIYEYYG
-543 PWIYDTAVSDQHIF
+543 PRIYDTAVSDQHIF
-557 YSVLT
+557 YDVFIFT
-562 TTSGPQQ
+562 PGPQQ
-569 VFVTFNPSSGKWKRI
+569 VSVTFDPSSGKWKRKRI
-584 YPNRSPVI
+584 IPGPSVP

-607 TLAAALY
+607 TLAAAY
-614 VTPDGTSTSA
+614 YETDDGTSISV
-624 TIDYRPRW
+624 TIDLGHGW
-632 DRWTNE
+632 DTWINE

>member
-1 MIYKIVK
+1 
-8 LLTSNVS
+8 
-15 HRGDTIMRASLKWLL
+15 MRASLKWLL
-30 LAALLITLF
+30 LAALLITLY
-39 SCSAPTN
+39 SCFG
-46 VPINQAPEV
+46 PINRAPEV
-55 SLISPQNDAQVAVLA
+55 SLISPQDGAQVAVLA

-85 GQALT
+85 GRALT

-106 TVNRPEYTVTNLRPG
+106 TVNRPEYTLTNLTPG

-134 NSVESPVSTFT
+134 NSVESPVWSFT
-145 VGWNLATI
+145 VGGNLATI

-159 TGPAAVGVNVEVY
+159 TGPAAIGVNVEVY

-178 ISGITDWNGHAK
+178 ISDITDENGHAK
-190 FYLPG
+190 FYLPD
-195 GRYDIKITGEN
+195 GRYDIKITGQN

-212 YNYDPFI
+212 YNYDPVI

-242 TVTADPDLVL
+242 TVTAYPDLVL

-263 RIKLT
+263 YIRLT
-268 VRSDVVMYVAYI
+268 VESDVVMYVAYV
-280 GLGLVPSATGYDYKG
+280 GLGLVPSATGRDASNF
-295 DKDER
+295 D
-300 GLNSY
+300 SY
-305 EFTTDSL
+305 EFTTGWL

-325 VVVHTPN
+325 VVVYTPN
-332 GTRVNKIIYLTINR
+332 DTRVDKIIYLTINR
-346 SSVPTV
+346 SSVPEV

-357 PTGLRYYGWTSDAE
+357 PTGLWYYGWTSDVNRAF
-371 TPYSSL
+371 YSL
-377 PRSVKDILF
+377 PRPVKDILF
-386 KDMPKEMM
+386 KGMPKEMM

-408 TNMLVQLTWNHAPAT
+408 TNILVQLAWNHAPAT

-441 IAFTTGNFAIDKSV
+441 IAFTTGNFAFDKSV

-496 SPADNERNVSR
+496 SPADNETNVSR

-523 RPKIG
+523 TPNIG
-528 GNLIPDQ
+528 GDLIDDE

-557 YSVLT
+557 YDVLT
-562 TTSGPQQ
+562 TTQGPQQ
-569 VFVTFNPSSGKWKRI
+569 VSVTFDPYSSEDWLRI
-584 YPNRSPVI
+584 YPDGSSDT

-607 TLAAALY
+607 DIAAARY
-614 VTPDGTSTSA
+614 VTADGTWISA
-624 TIDYRPRW
+624 TIDYGYPGW

>member
-1 MIYKIVK
+1 
-8 LLTSNVS
+8 
-15 HRGDTIMRASLKWLL
+15 MRASLKWLL
-30 LAALLITLF
+30 LAALLITLY
-39 SCSAPTN
+39 SCFG
-46 VPINQAPEV
+46 PINRAPEV
-55 SLISPQNDAQVAVLA
+55 SLISPQDGAQVAVLA

-85 GQALT
+85 GRALT

-106 TVNRPEYTVTNLRPG
+106 TVNEPEYTVTNLTPG
-121 QTYYWKVVVSDGN
+121 QTYYWKVVVSDGK
-134 NSVESPVSTFT
+134 NSVESPVWRFT
-145 VGWNLATI
+145 VGGNPATI

-178 ISGITDWNGHAK
+178 ISDITDENGHAK
-190 FYLPG
+190 FYLPD

-212 YNYDPFI
+212 YNYDPVI

-231 TDNDEIPNLQI
+231 TDNDKIPNLQI
-242 TVTADPDLVL
+242 TVTAYPDLVL

-263 RIKLT
+263 YIRLT
-268 VRSDVVMYVAYI
+268 VESDVVMYVAYV
-280 GLGLVPSATGYDYKG
+280 GLGLVPSATGRDAINF
-295 DKDER
+295 D
-300 GLNSY
+300 SY
-305 EFTTDSL
+305 EFTTGWL
-312 DLGRF
+312 DLRRF

-325 VVVHTPN
+325 VVVYTPN
-332 GTRVNKIIYLTINR
+332 DTRVDKIIYLTINR
-346 SSVPTV
+346 SSVPEV

-357 PTGLRYYGWTSDAE
+357 PTGLRYTGWTSDVNIAF
-371 TPYSSL
+371 YSL
-377 PRSVKDILF
+377 PRPVKDILF
-386 KDMPKEMM
+386 KGMPKEMM

-408 TNMLVQLTWNHAPAT
+408 TNILVQLAWNHAPAT

-433 TDGQTWQK
+433 TDGETWQK
-441 IAFTTGNFAIDKSV
+441 IAFTTGNSAFDKSV

-496 SPADNERNVSR
+496 SPADNETNVSR

-523 RPKIG
+523 TPKIG

-543 PWIYDTAVSDQHIF
+543 PRIYDTAVSDQHIF
-557 YSVLT
+557 YDVLT
-562 TTSGPQQ
+562 TTPGPQQ
-569 VFVTFNPSSGKWKRI
+569 VFVTFDPYSGNWKRI
-584 YPNRSPVI
+584 YPDGSLVP

-607 TLAAALY
+607 DIAAARY
-614 VTPDGTSTSA
+614 VTADGIWFSA
-624 TIDYRPRW
+624 TIDYGYPGW
-632 DRWTNE
+632 DRWTNR